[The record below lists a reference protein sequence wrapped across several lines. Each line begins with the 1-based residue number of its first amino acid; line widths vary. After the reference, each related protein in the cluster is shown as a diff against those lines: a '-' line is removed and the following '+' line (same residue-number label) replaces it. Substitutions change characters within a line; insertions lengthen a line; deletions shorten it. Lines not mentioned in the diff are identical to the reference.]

1 MHIGAGHVHQSYKLD
16 CAFSPTDAYVLCG
29 SEDGEQ
35 VEVASW
41 FPWQLQGAVLHVY
54 LIHAPVPA
62 VTQGLIVCNLPCL
75 LLFCILGAE
84 REEAGSACMAAAAAA
99 AAGVVPRNG
108 LLVIPSL
115 SGRTACGVCVTS
127 SAAVSSIA
135 SHPQLAGLSPEVAVL
150 LGKCNRPVYCCME
163 SPCALPLAVSTDIVP
178 VSWCHGPPVSHNWQ
192 NLASSELCNPLPRF

>member
-62 VTQGLIVCNLPCL
+62 VPQGLIVCNLPCL

-84 REEAGSACMAAAAAA
+84 REEASSAGMAAAAAA
-99 AAGVVPRNG
+99 GLVPRNG
-108 LLVIPSL
+108 LLVIPSPRGCCAAGQVESTCVL
-115 SGRTACGVCVTS
+115 LHGEPLRLAAGSKHRYSACLLVPWAS
-127 SAAVSSIA
+127 SV
-135 SHPQLAGLSPEVAVL
+135 PQLAESGL
-150 LGKCNRPVYCCME
+150 
-163 SPCALPLAVSTDIVP
+163 
-178 VSWCHGPPVSHNWQ
+178 
-192 NLASSELCNPLPRF
+192 F